1 HLYGLGRFQDVQVE
15 AGASATGGVALT
27 FNLIPFHSIR
37 QIQFTGSLG
46 VSSSLL
52 RRTVVERYGTSPPLG
67 RVDAA
72 VRTLQQLYADRGYM
86 RAKIEAIPT
95 VQHNPDRTILT
106 FKIDAGP
113 RAVIRRVDVAGEP
126 RTTRGDFLRRI
137 GATRR
142 QHSPP
147 T

>member
-46 VSSSLL
+46 LSSGLL
-52 RRTVVERYGTSPPLG
+52 RSTVVERYGTSPPLG

-72 VRTLQQLYADRGYM
+72 VRTLQQLYEDRGYM
-86 RAKIEAIPT
+86 RAKIQASPT
-95 VQHNPDRTILT
+95 AQHDPDRTILT

-113 RAVIRRVDVAGEP
+113 RALIRGVEVAGDP
-126 RTTRGDFLRRI
+126 RTPREDFLRRI
-137 GATRR
+137 GATTG
-142 QHSPP
+142 QAD
-147 T
+147 